1 MGPLTLPEH
10 VPIYLD
16 AFWFIYSV
24 ERIESSRTLMEPVR
38 QRASTGR
45 ISVVTSEL
53 SVIATIVKPLRDGD
67 KTVQEL
73 CRDLLSSRGVRLAA
87 PMHTPWESAAP

>member
-24 ERIESSRTLMEPVR
+24 ERIEPSRTLMEPVR
-38 QRASTGR
+38 QRASTGQ
-45 ISVVTSEL
+45 ISAITGEL
-53 SVIATIVKPLRDGD
+53 PVIETIVKPL
-67 KTVQEL
+67 
-73 CRDLLSSRGVRLAA
+73 
-87 PMHTPWESAAP
+87 